1 MPTTH
6 PPQPLCFF
14 SALLHFKLVPAT
26 FALVLNKSSGH
37 WDMIFRKRQRTSAD
51 DVAWPGSTQEAQFE
65 PKRDSGPLRV
75 GSLCSFER
83 AGKREPCSVL
93 KVAGSDSFYASGAP
107 TPCKALDIRCCRNYQ
122 DEADS
127 PCPWG
132 AYNLIMNSMYI
143 YTVQRSNQ
151 FFWMRGIP
159 GQRCS
164 CS

>member
-6 PPQPLCFF
+6 PPQPPLCFF
-14 SALLHFKLVPAT
+14 SALLHFKLLPAT
-26 FALVLNKSSGH
+26 FALVLNKGSGH
-37 WDMIFRKRQRTSAD
+37 RDMSFRKRRRTSAD

-75 GSLCSFER
+75 GRLCSSER

-127 PCPWG
+127 PCP
-132 AYNLIMNSMYI
+132 
-143 YTVQRSNQ
+143 
-151 FFWMRGIP
+151 
-159 GQRCS
+159 
-164 CS
+164 